1 MKSWNGPAEKTN
13 DLRDRCCYH
22 PRVLLVAA
30 TLKENNMSV
39 YKRGSHWHYR
49 FRVRRVRYRGALPE
63 ARTKWEAEQAES
75 KIKQEIFEGR
85 FGLVELGSE
94 KLADFINKI
103 FLPWS
108 KANKRSWRHDVFRAR
123 TICDYFGSRTFREM
137 SPLLIERFKRD
148 RRESKTRKNTI
159 RSQASV
165 NHELTLLSKIFN
177 LAIDYKITDMNPCT
191 KVKKYQLENKRYRY
205 LLPEEEPLLMAALSG
220 PRAHLKPLVIVAL
233 GTGMRQG
240 EQLRLTWDRVDFS
253 RRVLVLTRTKS
264 GKDREVPM
272 NPEVVKTLFTLQSRS
287 KGQEYVF
294 VNERTG
300 TRIKEVKK
308 AFGTALKIA
317 RIEGLVWHD
326 LRATFGTRLG
336 EAGYDA
342 FTIAALMGHSQI
354 QTTQRYVR
362 ATERNKRAAVEAVML
377 NSDGGH
383 KMDTTQKRP
392 GTLAAESS

>member
-1 MKSWNGPAEKTN
+1 
-13 DLRDRCCYH
+13 
-22 PRVLLVAA
+22 
-30 TLKENNMSV
+30 MSV

-63 ARTKWEAEQAES
+63 ASTKWEAEQAES

-85 FGLVELGSE
+85 FGLVDLGSE
-94 KLADFINKI
+94 RLADFISKT

-123 TICDYFGSRTFREM
+123 TICDYFGTKTFREM
-137 SPLLIERFKRD
+137 SPLLIEKFKRD
-148 RRESKTRKNTI
+148 RRESITRREKV
-159 RSQASV
+159 RSPASV

-177 LAIDYKITDMNPCT
+177 LAIDYKVTDSNPCT
-191 KVKKYQLENKRYRY
+191 KVKKYKLDNKRYRY
-205 LLPEEEPLLMAALSG
+205 LLPEEEPRLMAALSG
-220 PRAHLKPLVIVAL
+220 PRAHLKPLVIVAI
-233 GTGMRQG
+233 GTGMRQS

-253 RRVLVLTRTKS
+253 RRVLILTKTKT
-264 GKDREVPM
+264 KDREVPM
-272 NPEVVKTLFTLQSRS
+272 NPEVVKTLFALQSRS
-287 KGQEYVF
+287 NGQDYVF
-294 VNERTG
+294 VNERTK

-317 RIEGLVWHD
+317 GIKGLVWHD

-354 QTTQRYVR
+354 QTTARYVR

-377 NSDGGH
+377 QFRGWTQIGHNAKNGKHSACRKSLKTLVAGGGIE
-383 KMDTTQKRP
+383 P
-392 GTLAAESS
+392 PTLGL

>member
-1 MKSWNGPAEKTN
+1 MRWWPNIASPIVSRPAQIFSVLISKKSLSGHDEKTD

-22 PRVLLVAA
+22 AA
-30 TLKENNMSV
+30 RSLGGCNLKENIMPV

-63 ARTKWEAEQAES
+63 ASTKWEAEQAES

-85 FGLVELGSE
+85 FGLVDLGSE
-94 KLADFINKI
+94 RLADFISKT

-123 TICDYFGSRTFREM
+123 TICDYFGTKTFREM
-137 SPLLIERFKRD
+137 SPLLIEKFKRD
-148 RRESKTRKNTI
+148 RRESITRREKV
-159 RSQASV
+159 RSPASV

-177 LAIDYKITDMNPCT
+177 LAIDYKVTDTNPCT
-191 KVKKYQLENKRYRY
+191 KVKKYQLDNKRYRY
-205 LLPEEEPLLMAALSG
+205 LLPEEEPRLMAALSG
-220 PRAHLKPLVIVAL
+220 PRAHLKPLIIVAL

-253 RRVLVLTRTKS
+253 RRVLVLTKTKS

-272 NPEVVKTLFTLQSRS
+272 NPEVVKTLFALRSRS
-287 KGQEYVF
+287 KGHRYVF
-294 VNERTG
+294 VNEKTK

-317 RIEGLVWHD
+317 GIEGLVWHD

-342 FTIAALMGHSQI
+342 RRSC
-354 QTTQRYVR
+354 QT
-362 ATERNKRAAVEAVML
+362 
-377 NSDGGH
+377 
-383 KMDTTQKRP
+383 RP
-392 GTLAAESS
+392 SIPAI

>member
-1 MKSWNGPAEKTN
+1 M
-13 DLRDRCCYH
+13 R
-22 PRVLLVAA
+22 RVLLVAA
-30 TLKENNMSV
+30 TLMENTMSV

-63 ARTKWEAEQAES
+63 ASTKWEAEQAES

-85 FGLVELGSE
+85 FGLVDLGSE
-94 KLADFINKI
+94 RLADFISKT

-123 TICDYFGSRTFREM
+123 TICDYFGTKTFREM
-137 SPLLIERFKRD
+137 SPLLIEKFKRD
-148 RRESKTRKNTI
+148 RRESITRREKV
-159 RSQASV
+159 RSPASV

-177 LAIDYKITDMNPCT
+177 LAIDYKVTDSNPCT
-191 KVKKYQLENKRYRY
+191 KVKKYKLDNKRYRY
-205 LLPEEEPLLMAALSG
+205 LLPEEEPRLMAALSG
-220 PRAHLKPLVIVAL
+220 PRAHLKPLVIVAI
-233 GTGMRQG
+233 GTGMRQS

-253 RRVLVLTRTKS
+253 RRVLILTKTKS

-272 NPEVVKTLFTLQSRS
+272 NPEVVKTLFALQSRS
-287 KGQEYVF
+287 NGQEYVF
-294 VNERTG
+294 VNEKTK

-317 RIEGLVWHD
+317 GIKCLVWHD

-377 NSDGGH
+377 NSEGGH
-383 KMDTTQKRP
+383 KLDTTQKRQALGSP
-392 GTLAAESS
+392 